1 MTARKIL
8 HPCKESKKRLKNVGL
23 NIWNERKNWIRDLR
37 RSEVYGVK
45 FNPNDPEGY
54 KVLNIPKPDITY
66 IATGFK
72 ASCWFMPKEVM
83 TQSTP
88 LLEAADCSS
97 AAFRRT
103 ARQKLNRGMIETT
116 QCEENAYIVH
126 VQLLGS

>member
-1 MTARKIL
+1 MYACKIR
-8 HPCKESKKRLKNVGL
+8 HPCQKSKKRLKDISF
-23 NIWNERKNWIRDLR
+23 NIRNERKNWIRDLR

-83 TQSTP
+83 TQC
-88 LLEAADCSS
+88 AAISRCRTCFSGEFLVGES
-97 AAFRRT
+97 VFRATR
-103 ARQKLNRGMIETT
+103 
-116 QCEENAYIVH
+116 C
-126 VQLLGS
+126 